1 MDCSDT
7 ISVESI
13 QDPGN
18 DIGKSCYQYFKIK
31 RLFFNT
37 YNTIRS
43 EMNHNTVSILQALEF
58 PNV

>member
-18 DIGKSCYQYFKIK
+18 DIGKSCYQYNSM
-31 RLFFNT
+31 LFLYDHPHSIQEHNLHF
-37 YNTIRS
+37 S
-43 EMNHNTVSILQALEF
+43 ETSH
-58 PNV
+58 